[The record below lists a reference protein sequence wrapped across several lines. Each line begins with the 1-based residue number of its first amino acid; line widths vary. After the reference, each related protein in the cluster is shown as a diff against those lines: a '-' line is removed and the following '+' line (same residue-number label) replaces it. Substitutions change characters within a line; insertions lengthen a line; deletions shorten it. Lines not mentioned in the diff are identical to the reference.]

1 MRREAVHLVR
11 QAVSE
16 GRNFGLSQRTLHP
29 MCQSRTPTMSGT
41 GLQPLKKN
49 GSDLRQCS
57 LHTYGG
63 FSL

>member
-1 MRREAVHLVR
+1 MLREAAHLAR

-16 GRNFGLSQRTLHP
+16 GRNFSLSQRTRHP

-41 GLQPLKKN
+41 GLQPLKN
-49 GSDLRQCS
+49 GSDVGQCS